1 MTALRSAPAVRIAP
15 IALAHAEGFHA
26 CLDAVA
32 REKRWLAQTAALPLE
47 RIRGFVTQ
55 SVADDAVQFVALATG
70 PAGDEVVGWA
80 DIFPAWADGVRHI
93 GTLGM
98 GVRADQR
105 GRGLGRQLLASCL
118 VKAALKG
125 MTRIELSV
133 RADNQPAIRLYESL
147 GFAPEGRKRHG
158 HRIDGVYADTLSMS
172 LLLDEPADDGDAA
185 SATGT
190 LRCALCGSLN
200 HCAMAGGSHA
210 GCWCATTTVPPALL
224 ARVPDALRGV
234 SCICPRCVARAH
246 LAESLTP

>member
-1 MTALRSAPAVRIAP
+1 MTALRIAP

-55 SVADDAVQFVALATG
+55 SVSDDAVQFVALAAAPG
-70 PAGDEVVGWA
+70 GDTVVGWA
-80 DIFPAWADGVRHI
+80 DIFPAWAEGVKHI

-118 VKAALKG
+118 VKAATKG

-133 RADNQPAIRLYESL
+133 RADNEPAIRLYESL

-158 HRIDGVYADTLSMS
+158 HRIDGVYSDTLAMS
-172 LLLDEPADDGDAA
+172 LLLDEPGDDGDIAA
-185 SATGT
+185 GT

-200 HCAMAGGSHA
+200 HCAMASGSDA
-210 GCWCATTTVPPALL
+210 GCWCTTTTVPPALL
-224 ARVPDALRGV
+224 ARVPEALRGV
-234 SCICPRCVARAH
+234 SCICPRCVGQHHLQEPAR
-246 LAESLTP
+246 

>member
-1 MTALRSAPAVRIAP
+1 MLRIAP
-15 IALAHAEGFHA
+15 IALAHAERFHA

-55 SVADDAVQFVALATG
+55 SVTDDAVQFVALQ
-70 PAGDEVVGWA
+70 GDTVVGWA
-80 DIFPAWADGVRHI
+80 DIFPAWAEGVKHI

-98 GVRADQR
+98 GLRAEVR

-118 VKAALKG
+118 VKAAVKG

-133 RADNQPAIRLYESL
+133 RADNQAAIRLYEAL

-158 HRIDGVYADTLSMS
+158 HRIDGVYSDTLAMS
-172 LLLDEPADDGDAA
+172 LLLDEPADDGSTAA
-185 SATGT
+185 AAGT

-200 HCAMAGGSHA
+200 QCAMASGNTSS
-210 GCWCATTTVPPALL
+210 CWCATTTVPPELL
-224 ARVPDALRGV
+224 ARVPEALRGV

-246 LAESLTP
+246 LPEAVTP